1 MVDHLEVRA
10 VGFATEDRP
19 AVWGSDQVPFGF
31 DHGGAITDGEVE
43 SAIGSKDQ
51 TMQVV
56 PEKTDADPV
65 SVADAA
71 TFVGNTVS
79 IRIAES
85 PDIGNVGKKHILA
98 PRQDTGGHAVEWGG
112 KVLGEHRRDRGFAGA
127 LRISEEANA
136 LRVGVIA
143 RHLIGLEVPLHHC
156 HAVIHRLAGEVLIE
170 PVHDA
175 PDVGDSPPCAETL
188 SDEDSAVISDIESH
202 AVGDIG
208 FSCPEFGLPTR
219 RVSEALDGAFGLVR
233 GGCDRRGF
241 ERCLLRPELVL
252 GVSGNREGD
261 GGGSQSNG
269 GQTAA
274 ECGGRNRHKVLE
286 GMKDVG

>member
-1 MVDHLEVRA
+1 
-10 VGFATEDRP
+10 
-19 AVWGSDQVPFGF
+19 
-31 DHGGAITDGEVE
+31 
-43 SAIGSKDQ
+43 
-51 TMQVV
+51 MQVV
-56 PEKTDADPV
+56 PEKTDAYPM
-65 SVADAA
+65 AIANAA
-71 TFVGNTVS
+71 TLVGDAVS
-79 IRIAES
+79 ICVAES
-85 PDIGNVGKKHILA
+85 PNIGDIGKKHILT
-98 PRQDTGGHAVEWGG
+98 PRQDAGGYAVQWGG
-112 KVLGEHRRDRGFAGA
+112 KVLSKHGGDRGFAGA

-156 HAVIHRLAGEVLIE
+156 QTVIHRLAGEVLIE

-188 SDEDSAVISDIESH
+188 SDEDAAVISDIESH

-252 GVSGNREGD
+252 GMSGNREGD

-269 GQTAA
+269 CQTAA

>member
-1 MVDHLEVRA
+1 MRA

-19 AVWGSDQVPFGF
+19 AIWGSDQVPFGF
-31 DHGGAITDGEVE
+31 DHGGAITDREVE

-56 PEKTDADPV
+56 PEKTDANAMAI
-65 SVADAA
+65 ADAT
-71 TFVGNTVS
+71 TFVGNAVS
-79 IRIAES
+79 ICVAES

-156 HAVIHRLAGEVLIE
+156 QAVIHRLAGEVLIE
-170 PVHDA
+170 PIHNT
-175 PDVGDSPPCAETL
+175 PDVGDSPPGAETL
-188 SDEDSAVISDIESH
+188 CDEDAAVIGDVESDT
-202 AVGDIG
+202 VGDIR

-219 RVSEALDGAFGLVR
+219 RVSEALDGAFGLV
-233 GGCDRRGF
+233 
-241 ERCLLRPELVL
+241 
-252 GVSGNREGD
+252 
-261 GGGSQSNG
+261 
-269 GQTAA
+269 
-274 ECGGRNRHKVLE
+274 
-286 GMKDVG
+286 

>member
-19 AVWGSDQVPFGF
+19 AVCGSDQVTFGP
-31 DHGGAITDGEVE
+31 DHRGAITDGEVE
-43 SAIGSKDQ
+43 SAIGSKNQ

-56 PEKTDADPV
+56 PEETDADPMAI
-65 SVADAA
+65 ADAA
-71 TFVGNTVS
+71 TFVGDAVS
-79 IRIAES
+79 ICVAES
-85 PDIGNVGKKHILA
+85 PNIGDIGEKHVLA
-98 PRQDTGGHAVEWGG
+98 PRQNAGGYAVQWGG
-112 KVLGEHRRDRGFAGA
+112 KVLGEHGRNRGLAGA

-156 HAVIHRLAGEVLIE
+156 QTVIHRLAGEVLIE

-188 SDEDSAVISDIESH
+188 CDEDAAVISDIESH

-208 FSCPEFGLPTR
+208 FGCPEFGLPTSG
-219 RVSEALDGAFGLVR
+219 VSEALDGAFGLV
-233 GGCDRRGF
+233 
-241 ERCLLRPELVL
+241 
-252 GVSGNREGD
+252 
-261 GGGSQSNG
+261 
-269 GQTAA
+269 
-274 ECGGRNRHKVLE
+274 
-286 GMKDVG
+286 